1 MEKTST
7 VHKFGD
13 LTVEVP
19 KCFYQLIGLL
29 YTNSI
34 TLCNSIIVIFL
45 FCYTFFKIYYNL
57 SVDKSSFFTEIQNV
71 KEFFYVPKHQKLYG
85 EYDIFTDTTRFIR
98 TTL

>member
-34 TLCNSIIVIFL
+34 TLCNSIIVISL
-45 FCYTFFKIYYNL
+45 FCYTF
-57 SVDKSSFFTEIQNV
+57 
-71 KEFFYVPKHQKLYG
+71 
-85 EYDIFTDTTRFIR
+85 
-98 TTL
+98 